1 MRRSA
6 GVSRTQKA
14 CRAWIRALVFLAAA
28 SVVFVGA
35 AASFG
40 ANGPVVDA
48 HRQFDAGN
56 YQQAAAILRSALEQ
70 NARDA
75 TLYYWLA
82 RCYFELN
89 DFDRA
94 VPNAE
99 RSVEL
104 DPGNSE
110 YHLWLGRAYGGKAER
125 AGWFS
130 GLSLAKRV
138 RREFEEA
145 VRLNPSNFAAQHD
158 LLEFY
163 LRAPGIAG
171 GGTDKARQQV
181 EAVAAVDPVE
191 GHLVR
196 GDFLADKKK
205 PDQAE
210 MEFRKV
216 LEAQPK
222 RVQPYLDIA
231 DFYLRRNDP
240 RRMEEAVEG
249 AARVDPSDS
258 QLSYYRG
265 VVRIL
270 AESRLPEAEHLL
282 KSYLATVPRRSD
294 LPSHASGREWL
305 GRLYE
310 LEGKPEAAAEQ
321 YRAALEI
328 DPHRKSAREA
338 LRHIEK

>member
-1 MRRSA
+1 MNRQA
-6 GVSRTQKA
+6 GTSGTQKA
-14 CRAWIRALVFLAAA
+14 HRAWTQALVFLAAA

-35 AASFG
+35 VASSA

-56 YQQAAAILRSALEQ
+56 YQQAAAILRAALEQ
-70 NARDA
+70 NAQDA
-75 TLYYWLA
+75 ALYYWLA
-82 RCYFELN
+82 RCHFELH

-94 VPNAE
+94 IANAE

-104 DPGNSE
+104 DPANSE
-110 YHLWLGRAYGGKAER
+110 YHLWLGRAYGRKAER

-130 GLSLAKRV
+130 GLSLAKKV

-145 VRLNPSNFAAQHD
+145 VRLNPLNFPAQHD

-163 LRAPGIAG
+163 IRAPGIVG

-196 GDFLADKKK
+196 GSFLADKKK
-205 PDQAE
+205 LDQAE

-216 LEAQPK
+216 LEAKPE
-222 RVQPYLDIA
+222 RVDPYLEVA
-231 DFYLRRNDP
+231 DFYLGRNDA
-240 RRMEEAVEG
+240 RQMEEAVEG
-249 AARVDPSDS
+249 TARVDPSDPR
-258 QLSYYRG
+258 LSYYRG

-270 AESRLPEAEHLL
+270 AGNRLSEAEQLL
-282 KSYLATVPRRSD
+282 KSYLATVPQRSD
-294 LPSHASGREWL
+294 FPSHASAREWL

-310 LEGKPEAAAEQ
+310 LQGKPEAAAEQ

-328 DPHRKSAREA
+328 DPHSKSAREA
-338 LRHIEK
+338 LRRIKK